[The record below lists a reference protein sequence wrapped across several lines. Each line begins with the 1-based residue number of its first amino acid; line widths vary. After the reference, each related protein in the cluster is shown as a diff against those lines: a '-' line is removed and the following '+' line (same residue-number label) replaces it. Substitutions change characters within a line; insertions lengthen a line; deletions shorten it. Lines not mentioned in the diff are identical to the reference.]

1 MSAMQSFMDYLGLA
15 ERLRQAKEAEQQG
28 QWNGI
33 RYGDIPV
40 LGGALHPL
48 ATTANA
54 VGLGLEGAGTAAK
67 AIAGIAAIPAVYAQ
81 TKGSR
86 DNPLTAYSQQ
96 IADRGLGDLLIH
108 PGRTIG
114 ALRQSP
120 DRATSYLAGILEMAS
135 DPTNVLLTPASGY
148 LNAGRTAA
156 AAERA
161 GARATVSEEFFA
173 GKAREMARAD
183 EAIQTIDNF
192 ITQEGLS
199 NAAKVGEAGKRLSYY
214 DSLLSKES
222 ERTAAL
228 DQSRQRIGGL
238 SDQLATAKDKTEAA
252 RFSLNEH
259 KDYYKEARNAVAA
272 DLKAKREMGY
282 FDPVPK
288 PLRDEAGNLF
298 DNPAAYA
305 VKQANEQKRI
315 GVVNEVLARYPGGP
329 QQGMTYRDFLAEPKQ
344 ALGQAL
350 YEEKKIA
357 ELYQQAI
364 KEAPDPIRYS
374 NTGVPLGKDKDLMRR
389 VEANTEQNAM
399 DALQQADPNTPIGKV
414 LTGYEMPVPEGAV
427 AAPKPPTGVG
437 YEMDADAARKRL
449 GMEPL
454 DSPKAIASGLDRLGQ
469 AANQPPPPGVMGPN
483 DIRIADT
490 RGFGTRMYDLLSHA
504 LREGITEQRAAMA
517 RPGATVN
524 FSQLAGI
531 WKGIATQT
539 LRNVFMDEAYSR
551 IMLLDAGVR
560 NEAYTRARDQAIQR
574 RRAGEGGAPGFENP
588 LMQLGPVSDVLSAIG
603 YGKKMKPK
611 EAKEIFDK
619 IGVDP
624 FEAETDNIRQ
634 LSAMQH
640 LFGSSLIGLSNP
652 VRASVGV
659 VGLPLGYLGPM
670 RQRMFHIINNVT
682 HMAAKGEA
690 FSQGFLPYLDNS
702 AKRLLQLAEAEG
714 KDTTY
719 LRGFGMF
726 DPQTGERI
734 LEEGAF
740 SKEQVRQFLG
750 QRYADEWQRMTDQ
763 AVEAGYARATEVFG
777 NYAQRGPLERQLD
790 KFFPFMSWTWR
801 NYGRVSKALLAH
813 PAVAAGAIQ
822 LLQAEIED
830 AKANNR
836 PAYLATTVGFDKDTP
851 LIGVLAR
858 VFSPEQEASVRLN
871 PLALINPFSSTLL
884 AGESTGENADQTP
897 YQRAEQLIGLT
908 GATPN
913 PLIQGAAYVTGQDYQ
928 SPSPLSRYN
937 AVDQMWNDLGI
948 NAEAPSLLHGTLRA
962 AREKVTGE
970 KDTYDPVL
978 AKAKELIYEDTG
990 FPVSDPRNA
999 MVAAQ
1004 LEAGIDP
1011 HGYLKRAERIV
1022 DVGGAGRAVFN
1033 ATSPISASVVSN
1045 TTEERRNAG
1054 KPPWTYDQIQ
1064 QAKQAGLVGLARRFE
1079 SENENWYLTHG
1090 AGAVNRNAQVRPG
1103 DVVIARGAEKR
1114 RLLAQQMGV
1123 R

>member
-33 RYGDIPV
+33 QYGDIPV

-161 GARATVSEEFFA
+161 GARATVSEAFFA
-173 GKAREMARAD
+173 GKAREAANAD
-183 EAIQTIDNF
+183 EAIQRIDRLLD
-192 ITQEGLS
+192 QEGL
-199 NAAKVGEAGKRLSYY
+199 
-214 DSLLSKES
+214 
-222 ERTAAL
+222 RTAAVEGG
-228 DQSRQRIGGL
+228 RARVGGL
-238 SDQLATAKDKTEAA
+238 ADQLTAAKDKTEAA
-252 RFSLNEH
+252 RFSLAEH
-259 KDYYKEARNAVAA
+259 KDYYKSARDAVAA
-272 DLKAKREMGY
+272 DLKAKRGLGY

-305 VKQANEQKRI
+305 VKQANEKKRI
-315 GVVNEVLARYPGGP
+315 GVVNEVLARFPGGP

-357 ELYQQAI
+357 ELYAQAI
-364 KEAPDPIRYS
+364 KEAPDPIKYTDR
-374 NTGVPLGKDKDLMRR
+374 GLPMGKDKGLLRKGDENTR
-389 VEANTEQNAM
+389 ANLELRSLQNP
-399 DALQQADPNTPIGKV
+399 D
-414 LTGYEMPVPEGAV
+414 
-427 AAPKPPTGVG
+427 AAPGELMQG
-437 YEMDADAARKRL
+437 YEMDANAARARL

-560 NEAYTRARDQAIQR
+560 NEAYTRARDQVIQR
-574 RRAGEGGAPGFENP
+574 LRAGEGGAPGFENP
-588 LMQLGPVSDVLSAIG
+588 LMQLGPASDVLSAIG

-611 EAKEIFDK
+611 EAKAIFDK
-619 IGVDP
+619 IGVNP

-640 LFGSSLIGLSNP
+640 LFGSSLIGLGNSLRP
-652 VRASVGV
+652 SVGLL
-659 VGLPLGYLGPM
+659 GMPLGYLGPM

-1022 DVGGAGRAVFN
+1022 DVGGAGRAAFN

-1064 QAKQAGLVGLARRFE
+1064 QAKEAGLVGLARRFE

-1090 AGAVNRNAQVRPG
+1090 AGAVNRNAKVRPG